1 GEPSNGVAYWEG
13 KEGLVGDPGI
23 SYLSYRPNAGFKG
36 MDTVEVKYYQSLILP
51 PVTLN
56 LIVNVKESIVLAND
70 DYTDTNLSTS
80 VSISVLDNDENT
92 NGNLFVRDVLV
103 TSGAEDVSVNID
115 GTITFTPQADFE
127 GIAYFEY
134 LVCNDADVCDN
145 ATVSISVHNTA
156 TPSDQ
161 VHQIY
166 TKKNTPQAI
175 LFPLEGYELDTAPE
189 KGIIDNSEDVWYYI
203 PNEDESGV
211 DQFIYRSGNVITTVN
226 VEIINAEADNLYA
239 IDDYA
244 YTPIDQAVEIDFLE
258 NDIDEASFE
267 TIVII
272 DQPSY
277 GSITQSPG
285 VNGVVTYQPN
295 TGFATLNEYTVDRF
309 TYRITLS
316 DGSEETATVYVYV
329 NDFNPS
335 ASTFELSV
343 AKNSPLAIQYAIPI
357 DYYSFEVISQGD
369 LGKVA
374 FFQEIDDEYFG
385 QKVVGEKVLLYIPE
399 NQAVG
404 YDEFE
409 VQYCVTPNANCKS
422 VK

>member
-1 GEPSNGVAYWEG
+1 MNIFQQIKLFLLTLVFGLPMMMSAQDVNSLVEVFQGDAYTNHPVFSLSIPPVITGEPSNGVAYWEG

-189 KGIIDNSEDVWYYI
+189 KGIID
-203 PNEDESGV
+203 
-211 DQFIYRSGNVITTVN
+211 
-226 VEIINAEADNLYA
+226 
-239 IDDYA
+239 
-244 YTPIDQAVEIDFLE
+244 
-258 NDIDEASFE
+258 
-267 TIVII
+267 
-272 DQPSY
+272 
-277 GSITQSPG
+277 
-285 VNGVVTYQPN
+285 
-295 TGFATLNEYTVDRF
+295 
-309 TYRITLS
+309 
-316 DGSEETATVYVYV
+316 
-329 NDFNPS
+329 
-335 ASTFELSV
+335 
-343 AKNSPLAIQYAIPI
+343 
-357 DYYSFEVISQGD
+357 
-369 LGKVA
+369 
-374 FFQEIDDEYFG
+374 
-385 QKVVGEKVLLYIPE
+385 
-399 NQAVG
+399 
-404 YDEFE
+404 
-409 VQYCVTPNANCKS
+409 
-422 VK
+422 